1 MDQSGHENTAVSSG
15 KRPMVAESPARVSQS
30 SMLGYH
36 PGVCRRGDRPFM
48 AMQHTPLLM
57 HRLLDRGAKVAPH
70 EEIVTATATGVRRQT
85 YRQTRDRAHQL
96 AHALAEAGVA
106 VGDRVATF
114 MWNGSRHLEAYHA
127 TAGMGAVLHT
137 LNVRLSD
144 SDLAYIVEHAQDKLI
159 IVDASVL
166 PLLEKLDGRMPSV
179 QQVVV
184 ATEAGEEGWHTDL
197 PNAVD
202 YEAFIAGK
210 PTDYEWP
217 DIDENSPLGL
227 CYTSGTTGNP
237 KGVEYEHRS
246 QYLHTLTQC
255 MTDAMGLSGTDC
267 LCGIVPMFHAMG
279 WGLPWAATMLGMKQV
294 MVHRFMDPARILEL
308 MSSEGV
314 TISAGVPTIWQGI
327 KAMVEANPNAA
338 DLSKLDRLT
347 CGGSAPPPS
356 LIRWYADELGVE
368 MIQGWGMTETSPLAT
383 LSRRVMKRGQLELT
397 DDEQFENVAKAGQL
411 MPGLELDIFD
421 ETFNRLPHDGEA
433 VGEILI
439 RGPWICSEYYHD
451 PQPDKFHDGWLITG
465 DVGMIDPDEYLIISD
480 RSKDLIKSGG
490 EWISSVDLEN
500 HIVAIAG
507 VAQACVV
514 ARPHPRWDERPVAL
528 VILDEGAGVDA
539 DQVLA
544 HCATR
549 FAKWQLPDDVLFV
562 DDIPLTGTGK
572 MDKKRVRGNLD
583 AQGYVLPDLR
593 EAANASDTG

>member
-255 MTDAMGLSGTDC
+255 MTDAMGLTGTDC

-314 TISAGVPTIWQGI
+314 TISAGVPTIWQGV

-383 LSRRVMKRGQLELT
+383 LSRRVMKRGQLKLT

-572 MDKKRVRGNLD
+572 MDKKRVRSDLD
-583 AQGYVLPDLR
+583 ARGYTLPDLR
-593 EAANASDTG
+593 SRSDNPSG